1 MAMKGADE
9 VGERLFL
16 VLDAGTTST
25 RAMLYDDGG
34 GRRAMSRAELTQY
47 YPAPGWVEHDAA
59 EIRDRSIDCARAM
72 VQHAGG
78 ADRIA
83 AIGITNQRETIV
95 AWDRSSGE
103 PVGRAIVWQDRR
115 TASRCEELRAAGHQ
129 PLVTARSGLVLDPY
143 FSATKIGWLLA
154 NNPEARALG
163 PRLAVGTVESWLVWT
178 LTGGLHISDAS
189 NASRTM
195 LMNLES
201 GQWDDDLLT
210 LFDIPHAM
218 LPEIVDSAGE
228 IGKTRAA
235 IFGRPI
241 PICGLVGDQQGAM
254 IGQAC
259 LAEGAAKATLGTGAF
274 VLCHTGDR
282 PVRSANRLLGTVL
295 AQVGGR
301 RSYALEGSI
310 FVAGSLVQW
319 LRDKLGII
327 RDASETEVLARSV
340 ASSGGVTIVPA
351 LSGLGAPYWRPEARG
366 IIAGLTHATGRA
378 EIARAA
384 LQSIAHQLHDL
395 KSAFAGDGCH
405 WNRLRIDG
413 GMSANDWVA
422 QDIADILD
430 LRVERPHDVET
441 TARGAAMLA
450 AIGIGRFASL
460 TEATEMCGDVD
471 RFDRAMGSEGRCER
485 LGDWHGLVA

>member
-1 MAMKGADE
+1 MTGAGE
-9 VGERLFL
+9 MGERLFL
-16 VLDAGTTST
+16 VLDEGTTST
-25 RAMLYDDGG
+25 RAVLYDDCGV
-34 GRRAMSRAELTQY
+34 RRAMSQAELTQY

-59 EIRDRSIDCARAM
+59 EIRDRTMECARAM
-72 VQHAGG
+72 VQRAGG

-95 AWDRSSGE
+95 AWDRTGGE

-115 TASRCEELRAAGHQ
+115 TAPRCADLRAAGHEA
-129 PLVTARSGLVLDPY
+129 LVTARSGLVLDPY

-163 PRLAVGTVESWLVWT
+163 SRLAVGTVESWLVWT

-201 GQWDDDLLT
+201 GQWDDDLMALHG
-210 LFDIPHAM
+210 IPQGL

-228 IGKTRAA
+228 LGKTHPD

-254 IGQAC
+254 LGQAC
-259 LAEGAAKATLGTGAF
+259 LAEGQAKATLGTGAF

-301 RSYALEGSI
+301 RSYGLEGSI

-327 RDASETEVLARSV
+327 RDAAETEVLARSV
-340 ASSGGVTIVPA
+340 ENSGGVTIVPA
-351 LSGLGAPYWRPEARG
+351 LSGLGAPYWRAEARG
-366 IIAGLTHATGRA
+366 IIAGLTHGAGRA
-378 EIARAA
+378 EITRAA
-384 LQSIAHQLHDL
+384 LESIAHQLHDL
-395 KSAFAGDGCH
+395 KSAFAGDGCD

-430 LRVERPHDVET
+430 LCVERPHDVET

-450 AIGIGRFASL
+450 AVGVGRFASL
-460 TEATEMCGDVD
+460 AEATAMCGHAD
-471 RFDRAMGSEGRCER
+471 RFDPRMGTEVRRAR
-485 LGDWHGLVA
+485 LGDWHRLVA

>member
-1 MAMKGADE
+1 MAGP
-9 VGERLFL
+9 GEMGEQLYL
-16 VLDAGTTST
+16 VLDEGTTST
-25 RAMLYDDGG
+25 RAILYDDRGV
-34 GRRAMSRAELTQY
+34 RRAMSQAELTQY
-47 YPAPGWVEHDAA
+47 YPAPAWVEHDAT
-59 EIRDRSIDCARAM
+59 EIRDRSIECARAM
-72 VQHAGG
+72 VRRAGG

-95 AWDRSSGE
+95 AWDRASGE

-115 TASRCEELRAAGHQ
+115 TAPRCAELRAAGHEA
-129 PLVTARSGLVLDPY
+129 LVTARSGLVLDPY

-154 NNPEARALG
+154 NNPDARALG
-163 PRLAVGTVESWLVWT
+163 SRLAVGTVESWLVWT

-201 GQWDDDLLT
+201 GQWDDDLLA
-210 LFDIPHAM
+210 LHGIPQIL

-228 IGKTRAA
+228 LGKTRPD
-235 IFGRPI
+235 IFGQSI

-254 IGQAC
+254 LGQAC
-259 LAEGAAKATLGTGAF
+259 LGKGQAKATLGTGAF

-301 RSYALEGSI
+301 RDYALEGSI
-310 FVAGSLVQW
+310 FVAGSLIQW

-327 RDASETEVLARSV
+327 RDAAETEALARSV
-340 ASSGGVTIVPA
+340 ESSGGVTIVPA
-351 LSGLGAPYWRPEARG
+351 LSGLGAPYWRAEARG
-366 IIAGLTHATGRA
+366 IIAGLTHGAGRA

-384 LQSIAHQLHDL
+384 LESIAHQLHDL
-395 KSAFAGDGCH
+395 KSAFANDSCD
-405 WNRLRIDG
+405 WNQLRIDG

-430 LRVERPHDVET
+430 LCIERPHDVET

-450 AIGIGRFASL
+450 AVGVGRFSSL
-460 TEATEMCGDVD
+460 TEAVAMCGDAD
-471 RFDRAMGSEGRCER
+471 RFEPGMGTQIRRAR
-485 LGDWHGLVA
+485 LSDWHRLVA

>member
-1 MAMKGADE
+1 MTGANE
-9 VGERLFL
+9 MGEQLFL
-16 VLDAGTTST
+16 VLDEGTTST
-25 RAMLYDDGG
+25 RAILYDESGV
-34 GRRAMSRAELTQY
+34 RRAMAQAELTQY

-59 EIRDRSIDCARAM
+59 EIRDRSMECARAM
-72 VQHAGG
+72 VRRAGG

-95 AWDRSSGE
+95 AWDRASGE

-115 TASRCEELRAAGHQ
+115 TAARCTELREAGHEA
-129 PLVTARSGLVLDPY
+129 LVSARSGLVLDPY

-154 NNPEARALG
+154 NNPDALALG
-163 PRLAVGTVESWLVWT
+163 SRLAVGTVESWLVWT

-201 GQWDDDLLT
+201 GQWDDDLLA
-210 LFDIPHAM
+210 LHDIPKNM

-228 IGKTRAA
+228 FGKTRAD

-241 PICGLVGDQQGAM
+241 PICGFVGDQQGAM

-259 LAEGAAKATLGTGAF
+259 LAEGQAKATLGTGAF

-295 AQVGGR
+295 AQVRGQ

-327 RDASETEVLARSV
+327 QDAAETEALARSV
-340 ASSGGVTIVPA
+340 ESSGGVTIVPA
-351 LSGLGAPYWRPEARG
+351 LSGLGAPYWRADARG
-366 IIAGLTHATGRA
+366 IIAGLTHGAGRA
-378 EIARAA
+378 EIVRAA
-384 LQSIAHQLHDL
+384 LESIAHQLHDL
-395 KSAFAGDGCH
+395 KSAFAGDGCD
-405 WNRLRIDG
+405 WNQLRIDG
-413 GMSANDWVA
+413 GMSANDWIA

-430 LRVERPHDVET
+430 LGVKRPRDIET
-441 TARGAAMLA
+441 TGRGAAMLA
-450 AIGIGRFASL
+450 AVGIGRFASL
-460 TEATEMCGDVD
+460 TEASAMCGHVD
-471 RFDRAMGSEGRCER
+471 PFNPGMDAEIRRVRLEGWR
-485 LGDWHGLVA
+485 HLVA